1 MFTNKYSFGKDICQ
15 QTSPSYAF
23 PTFSRLNLF
32 RQDVVSYIKFYI
44 IQKMFTTKT
53 IVSSLFWKFME
64 RCGTSGVQFVTSIV
78 LARLLLPEDFGLI
91 ALVMVFI
98 TLANVFVQNGFG
110 TALIQKKDAD
120 NLDFSSVFYASLLI
134 VACLYA
140 ILFFTAPLV
149 ANFYDHPELTTIVR
163 VLALTLFFGAL
174 NSIQE
179 AYIARNML
187 FKKLF
192 WRSLGALVPSA
203 AIGITCALK
212 DFGVWA
218 LVIQQL
224 CDVSLM
230 CVFMWFTVKWR
241 PQLQFS
247 FDRVKGLMPFGW
259 KFASAVLLNSL
270 YANGKNLITGKIFS
284 PTSLGYLSRGE
295 LFPLAIVANINT
307 AIQSILFPT
316 LSSVQ
321 SDVSAVKYVTRKTI
335 VCSAFVIFP
344 VMTVLFVL
352 AEPVVWLVL
361 GEKWLP
367 CVPFVR
373 IFCFTYSLWPIHT
386 SNLTAINAIGRSDI
400 VLKQEIIKDF
410 VGISIF
416 IMFIIDSESLVDAIQ
431 SYIPI
436 AVMGLVVN
444 MWPNKK
450 LIGYGIWEQF
460 KDITPS
466 FLLSCFTGITIYF
479 WGTFF
484 DDPIFL
490 IISSTFIG
498 VLFFY
503 VFSIILHLEGLR
515 YLVQTYR
522 DYKNGKR

>member
-1 MFTNKYSFGKDICQ
+1 MSSRIRFLLPI
-15 QTSPSYAF
+15 F
-23 PTFSRLNLF
+23 PTPPVPTGRFIYTLN
-32 RQDVVSYIKFYI
+32 ITP
-44 IQKMFTTKT
+44 MFTTKT
-53 IVSSLFWKFME
+53 IVPSLFWKFME

-120 NLDFSSVFYASLLI
+120 DLDFSSVFYASLLI
-134 VACLYA
+134 VAGLYA

-212 DFGVWA
+212 GFGVWA

-224 CDVSLM
+224 CDVFLM

-241 PQLQFS
+241 PKFEFS
-247 FDRVKGLMPFGW
+247 LERVKGLLSFGW
-259 KFASAVLLNSL
+259 KFASAVLLNTL
-270 YANGKNLITGKIFS
+270 YANGLNLITGKIYS

-321 SDVSAVKYVTRKTI
+321 TDVSAVKYMIRKTI
-335 VCSAFVIFP
+335 VSSTFVIFP
-344 VMTVLFVL
+344 IMTILFVL
-352 AEPVVWLVL
+352 AEPVVLVVL

-386 SNLTAINAIGRSDI
+386 SNLTAINAIGRSGM
-400 VLKQEIIKDF
+400 VLKQEIIKDLA
-410 VGISIF
+410 GISIF
-416 IMFIIDSESLVDAIQ
+416 IMFIINSESLVDAIQ

-436 AVMGLVVN
+436 AIIGLVVN

-450 LIGYGIWEQF
+450 LIGYGTWEQV
-460 KDITPS
+460 KDIAPS
-466 FLLSCFTGITIYF
+466 FLLSCLTGIVVFF
-479 WGTFF
+479 WSSLF
-484 DDPIFL
+484 DTPVL
-490 IISSTFIG
+490 LVISSIFFG
-498 VLFFY
+498 FVLFFI
-503 VFSIILHLEGLR
+503 FSIILHLEGLN

>member
-1 MFTNKYSFGKDICQ
+1 
-15 QTSPSYAF
+15 
-23 PTFSRLNLF
+23 
-32 RQDVVSYIKFYI
+32 
-44 IQKMFTTKT
+44 MFTTKT
-53 IVSSLFWKFME
+53 IVTSLFWKFME

-120 NLDFSSVFYASLLI
+120 DLDFSSVFYASLLI
-134 VACLYA
+134 VAGLYA

-163 VLALTLFFGAL
+163 VLSLTLFFGAL

-212 DFGVWA
+212 GFGVWA

-224 CDVSLM
+224 CDVFLM

-247 FDRVKGLMPFGW
+247 FERVKGLLSFGW
-259 KFASAVLLNSL
+259 KFASAVLLNTL
-270 YANGKNLITGKIFS
+270 YGNGLNLITGKIYS

-321 SDVSAVKYVTRKTI
+321 TDTSAIKYVTRKTI
-335 VCSAFVIFP
+335 VSSTFVIFP
-344 VMTVLFVL
+344 IMAVLFVL
-352 AEPVVWLVL
+352 AEPIVLVVL
-361 GEKWLP
+361 GEQWLP

-386 SNLTAINAIGRSDI
+386 SNLTAINATGRSNI
-400 VLKQEIIKDF
+400 VLKQEIIKDI

-416 IMFIIDSESLVDAIQ
+416 VMFIIKSETLVDAIL

-436 AVMGLVVN
+436 AIIGLVVN

-466 FLLSCFTGITIYF
+466 FLLSCLTGIVVYIWSSLFDSPILLVISSIF
-479 WGTFF
+479 WGFVFF
-484 DDPIFL
+484 
-490 IISSTFIG
+490 FI
-498 VLFFY
+498 
-503 VFSIILHLEGLR
+503 FSIILHLEGLN
-515 YLVQTYR
+515 YLVLTYR

>member
-1 MFTNKYSFGKDICQ
+1 
-15 QTSPSYAF
+15 
-23 PTFSRLNLF
+23 
-32 RQDVVSYIKFYI
+32 
-44 IQKMFTTKT
+44 MFTTKT
-53 IVSSLFWKFME
+53 IVTSLFWKFME

-98 TLANVFVQNGFG
+98 TLANVFVQSGFG

-134 VACLYA
+134 VTGLYA
-140 ILFFTAPLV
+140 ILFFAAPLV
-149 ANFYDHPELTTIVR
+149 ASFYDHPELTTIVR
-163 VLALTLFFGAL
+163 VLSLTLFFGAL

-212 DFGVWA
+212 GFGVWA
-218 LVIQQL
+218 LVLQQL

-247 FDRVKGLMPFGW
+247 FERVKELLSFGW
-259 KFASAVLLNSL
+259 KFAFAVLLNTL
-270 YANGKNLITGKIFS
+270 YGNGKNLITGKIFS

-295 LFPLAIVANINT
+295 LFPLAIVANVNT

-321 SDVSAVKYVTRKTI
+321 TDVSSVKYVTRKT
-335 VCSAFVIFP
+335 VVSSTFVIFP
-344 VMTVLFVL
+344 IMVILFVL
-352 AEPVVWLVL
+352 AEPVVLVVL

-367 CVPFVR
+367 CTPFVQ

-386 SNLTAINAIGRSDI
+386 SNLTAINATGRSDI
-400 VLKQEIIKDF
+400 VLKQEIIKDII
-410 VGISIF
+410 GISIF
-416 IMFIIDSESLVDAIQ
+416 VLFIINSETLIDAIK

-436 AVMGLVVN
+436 AIIGLIIN
-444 MWPNKK
+444 MWPSKK
-450 LIGYGIWEQF
+450 LFEYGVWEQL
-460 KDITPS
+460 KDIAPS
-466 FLLSCFTGITIYF
+466 FTLCVMEGVAIYF
-479 WGTFF
+479 WGALF
-484 DDPIFL
+484 DNPVFL
-490 IISSTFIG
+490 ITSSIFIG
-498 VLFFY
+498 LAFY
-503 VFSIILHLEGLR
+503 FISSIILHLEGLN

>member
-1 MFTNKYSFGKDICQ
+1 
-15 QTSPSYAF
+15 
-23 PTFSRLNLF
+23 
-32 RQDVVSYIKFYI
+32 
-44 IQKMFTTKT
+44 MFTTKT

-64 RCGTSGVQFVTSIV
+64 RCGTNGVQFVTSIV

-98 TLANVFVQNGFG
+98 TLANVFVQNGLG

-134 VACLYA
+134 VAGLYA

-212 DFGVWA
+212 GLGVWA

-224 CDVSLM
+224 CDVFLM

-247 FDRVKGLMPFGW
+247 FERVKGLLSFGW
-259 KFASAVLLNSL
+259 KFASAVLLNTL
-270 YANGKNLITGKIFS
+270 YSNGLNLITGKIYS

-321 SDVSAVKYVTRKTI
+321 TDSSAIKYVTRKTI
-335 VCSAFVIFP
+335 VSSTFVIFP
-344 VMTVLFVL
+344 IMAVLFVL
-352 AEPVVWLVL
+352 AEPIVLVVL
-361 GEKWLP
+361 GEQWLP
-367 CVPFVR
+367 SVPFVR

-386 SNLTAINAIGRSDI
+386 SNLTAINATGRSNI
-400 VLKQEIIKDF
+400 VLKQEIIKDI

-416 IMFIIDSESLVDAIQ
+416 VMFIINSETLVDAIQ

-436 AVMGLVVN
+436 ALIGLVVN

-466 FLLSCFTGITIYF
+466 FLLSCLTGTAVYF
-479 WGTFF
+479 LDELFESPT
-484 DDPIFL
+484 FL
-490 IISSTFIG
+490 IISSFFIG
-498 VLFFY
+498 LSFFY
-503 VFSIILHLEGLR
+503 VFSIILHLEGLN

>member
-1 MFTNKYSFGKDICQ
+1 
-15 QTSPSYAF
+15 
-23 PTFSRLNLF
+23 
-32 RQDVVSYIKFYI
+32 
-44 IQKMFTTKT
+44 MFTTKT
-53 IVSSLFWKFME
+53 IVTSLFWKFME

-91 ALVMVFI
+91 ALVTVFI
-98 TLANVFVQNGFG
+98 TIANVFVQSGFG

-120 NLDFSSVFYASLLI
+120 DLDFSSVFYASLLI
-134 VACLYA
+134 VSGLYI

-149 ANFYDHPELTTIVR
+149 ADFYDHPELATIVR
-163 VLALTLFFGAL
+163 VLSLTLFFGAL

-212 DFGVWA
+212 GFGVWA

-224 CDVSLM
+224 CDVFLM

-241 PQLQFS
+241 PQLHFS
-247 FDRVKGLMPFGW
+247 FERVKRLMSFGW
-259 KFASAVLLNSL
+259 KFASAVLLNTLYTNSL
-270 YANGKNLITGKIFS
+270 NLITGKIYS

-295 LFPLAIVANINT
+295 LFPLAIVANLNT

-321 SDVSAVKYVTRKTI
+321 TDVSTVKYVTRKTI
-335 VCSAFVIFP
+335 VSSTFIIFP
-344 VMTVLFVL
+344 IMAILFVL
-352 AEPVVWLVL
+352 AEPIVLVIL

-367 CVPFVR
+367 CAPFVQ

-400 VLKQEIIKDF
+400 VLKQEIIKDLLGILIF
-410 VGISIF
+410 VL
-416 IMFIIDSESLVDAIQ
+416 FIINSETLIGAIK

-436 AVMGLVVN
+436 AIVGLVVN
-444 MWPNKK
+444 IWPNKK
-450 LIGYGIWEQF
+450 KIGYGIWEQL
-460 KDITPS
+460 KDIAPS
-466 FLLSCFTGITIYF
+466 FLLSVLTGFTVYL
-479 WGTFF
+479 WSALF
-484 DDPIFL
+484 DNPIFL
-490 IISSTFIG
+490 IISSIFIG
-498 VLFFY
+498 FVFFFI
-503 VFSIILHLEGLR
+503 FSIILHLEGLR

>member
-1 MFTNKYSFGKDICQ
+1 
-15 QTSPSYAF
+15 
-23 PTFSRLNLF
+23 
-32 RQDVVSYIKFYI
+32 
-44 IQKMFTTKT
+44 MFTTKT
-53 IVSSLFWKFME
+53 IVTSLFWKFME

-120 NLDFSSVFYASLLI
+120 DLDFSSVFYASLLI
-134 VACLYA
+134 VAGLYA

-179 AYIARNML
+179 AYIVRNML

-212 DFGVWA
+212 GFGVWA

-224 CDVSLM
+224 CDVFLM

-247 FDRVKGLMPFGW
+247 FERVKGLLSFGW
-259 KFASAVLLNSL
+259 KFAVASIMNTVYGNALNL
-270 YANGKNLITGKIFS
+270 AIGKSFS

-295 LFPLAIVANINT
+295 LFPLAVVSNLNT

-321 SDVSAVKYVTRKTI
+321 TDPSAVKYVTRKTI
-335 VCSAFVIFP
+335 VSSTYVIFP
-344 VMTVLFVL
+344 IMAFLIVTAKPMVLVI
-352 AEPVVWLVL
+352 L

-367 CVPFVR
+367 CVPFVQ

-386 SNLTAINAIGRSDI
+386 SNLTAINSVGRSDI
-400 VLKQEIIKDF
+400 VLKQEIIKDLLG
-410 VGISIF
+410 VAIF
-416 IMFIIDSESLVDAIQ
+416 TLFFIFSQALVDVIKAYTLTAI
-431 SYIPI
+431 I
-436 AVMGLVVN
+436 GLFIN
-444 MWPNKK
+444 AFPNKK
-450 LIGYGIWEQF
+450 LIEYGFFAQF
-460 KDITPS
+460 RDVVPA
-466 FLLSCFTGITIYF
+466 FLLSAAIGAGVYLLNLAIQ
-479 WGTFF
+479 G
-484 DDPIFL
+484 PIAL
-490 IISSTFIG
+490 IISSFFFGAI
-498 VLFFY
+498 LFVF
-503 VFSIILHLEGLR
+503 FSIIFHLEGLE
-515 YLVQTYR
+515 YLKETYR
-522 DYKNGKR
+522 NYKNGQKQQ